1 MHHYT
6 VSTSE
11 NKLVADY
18 ANMSIPETM
27 NLNVIEFYELYRDAF
42 LYNNMSSDEGNK
54 RLEDAWILEQSKPD
68 RSALKSL
75 MEEVNN
81 SGR

>member
-11 NKLVADY
+11 NKLVSDY

-68 RSALKSL
+68 KSALKEL
-75 MEEVNN
+75 KKEVINN
-81 SGR
+81 GR

>member
-6 VSTSE
+6 VSTAE
-11 NKLVADY
+11 HKLVADY

-27 NLNVIEFYELYRDAF
+27 ELGMIEFYELYRDAF

-75 MEEVNN
+75 MKEVNN